1 MSMIL
6 DALTRAEHERQIE
19 KQPDLKFTNHVKPQ
33 NNKPNKIW
41 LWVVCGLIINAVI
54 LFIIIQSFKPKAE
67 QQMQTVVTEPPATQI
82 QNIPSAEITNEGL
95 EAEVPAEV
103 MQAEPII
110 ATPKLEQQASARPL
124 AMEANNIPAEEEVD
138 RPLIYEAKKAKP
150 KPKLV
155 AKAQQN
161 SQTAQVVKKG
171 NVSFSSTELSADG
184 APPVIDKPKL
194 LIDQGEAA
202 TPFQANAQGISNAPS
217 LQELPNNTRNN
228 LKQYE
233 VNVHV
238 YDDDPIRRFVLINMD
253 KYKEGDRIANNGP
266 LVEEITA
273 NGVVI
278 DYGNGRALL
287 PPK

>member
-6 DALTRAEHERQIE
+6 DALTRAEHERQVE

-33 NNKPNKIW
+33 DKKPNNIW
-41 LWVVCGLIINAVI
+41 VWVACILVFNALI
-54 LFIIIQSFKPKAE
+54 LFFVIRALNS
-67 QQMQTVVTEPPATQI
+67 
-82 QNIPSAEITNEGL
+82 SD
-95 EAEVPAEV
+95 
-103 MQAEPII
+103 
-110 ATPKLEQQASARPL
+110 EQQAQLASPEPVTSTIQSAPVVADSNEKITLETQTVNDQSLQSAAATEMQENLARPL
-124 AMEANNIPAEEEVD
+124 AMEVDPQSIKEVD
-138 RPLIYEAKKAKP
+138 RPLIYEAKQAKP
-150 KPKLV
+150 KQV
-155 AKAQQN
+155 TKAQPK
-161 SQTAQVVKKG
+161 QTTNLVKKG
-171 NVSFSSTELSADG
+171 NVSFSSTQLSADG
-184 APPVIDKPKL
+184 VAPINDKPRL
-194 LIDQGEAA
+194 LIDQGEEAPVLA
-202 TPFQANAQGISNAPS
+202 QAQTRSISSAPS
-217 LQELPNNTRNN
+217 LQDLPNNTRSK

-278 DYGNGRALL
+278 DYGNGRTLL

>member
-33 NNKPNKIW
+33 DNKPNKVW
-41 LWVVCGLIINAVI
+41 LWVVCGLLINAVI
-54 LFIIIQSFKPKAE
+54 LFIIIQSFKPE
-67 QQMQTVVTEPPATQI
+67 SESQIQTAVNEPPATQT
-82 QNIPSAEITNEGL
+82 QNTPSAEITNE
-95 EAEVPAEV
+95 EVQAEVPAQV
-103 MQAEPII
+103 MQAEPLV
-110 ATPKLEQQASARPL
+110 AAPKQDQQVSARPL
-124 AMEANNIPAEEEVD
+124 AMEANTPAKQEVD
-138 RPLIYEAKKAKP
+138 RPLIYEAKQAKP

-161 SQTAQVVKKG
+161 TQAAQAVKKG

-194 LIDQGEAA
+194 LIDQGEEA
-202 TPFQANAQGISNAPS
+202 TTFQANAQGTSSAPS
-217 LQELPNNTRNN
+217 LQELPSNTRSN